1 MKCGIVQMQ
10 CSFLCFAYSTNIQV
24 VFNFFPQY
32 SAIEEITFRDFRYDI
47 SKNVDGKADAI
58 AAVW

>member
-1 MKCGIVQMQ
+1 MQ
-10 CSFLCFAYSTNIQV
+10 CSFVSFAYSTNIQV
-24 VFNFFPQY
+24 AFNFFPQY

-47 SKNVDGKADAI
+47 SKNVDDKADAI